1 MPHSTLASRPVSLE
15 ASGWG
20 WRHAG
25 RLRWAIDDL
34 DLVIEAGQR
43 VLLLGPSGSGKS
55 SLLHALAGVHGG
67 ADEGEERGRL
77 TIDGSP
83 TGAARGRA
91 GLVLQDPDSQ
101 VILARVGDDVA
112 FGCENLGVPRDET
125 WRRVGEALDAVGLDV
140 PLDRPTSAL
149 SGGQKQRL
157 ALAGAIAMRP
167 GLLLLDE
174 PTANLDPAGV
184 AEVRD
189 AVARVLDRTGATFV
203 VVEHRVDVWVDL
215 VDRVIVLDA
224 DGRLIAD
231 GAPSDVLER
240 SRDDLLAAGVWVPG
254 VPLPVDIAPDTAPAR
269 RTAPIL
275 LGDDL
280 TIGRPRGTPVQR
292 GIDVALPV
300 GRSTVLTG
308 PNGAGKSTL
317 ALTLGGLLVPL
328 DGRVVASESLADRLG
343 SAPVKWR
350 SRDLLTRIG
359 TVFQEPAHQFVA
371 STVRGEIGVAP
382 RALRL
387 PPDEIES
394 RADEVLARLRLDR
407 LAGANPFTL
416 SGGEQRRLSV
426 AAVLVARPR
435 VVILDEPTFGQDRVT
450 WLELVRLL
458 RELVDDGVTLL
469 SVTHDT
475 AFLRVLGEHR
485 LHLAGSADPAASR
498 HPLGD
503 AA

>member
-1 MPHSTLASRPVSLE
+1 MRRPVRVE
-15 ASGWG
+15 ARGWG

-25 RLRWAIDDL
+25 RIRWALDGI
-34 DLVIEAGQR
+34 DLVIEPGER

-55 SLLHALAGVHGG
+55 SLLHALAGVHGDD
-67 ADEGEERGRL
+67 DEGEQQGQL
-77 TIDGSP
+77 LIDGAPAGS
-83 TGAARGRA
+83 ARGTA

-112 FGCENLGVPRDET
+112 FGCENLGVPRDEI
-125 WRRVGEALDAVGLDV
+125 WGRVGEALDAVGLDL
-140 PLDRPTSAL
+140 PLMHPTSAL

-157 ALAGAIAMRP
+157 SLAGAIAMRP

-184 AEVRD
+184 AEVRS

-203 VVEHRVDVWVDL
+203 VVEHRVDVWVGL
-215 VDRVIVLDA
+215 VDRVVVLGS

-240 SRDDLLAAGVWVPG
+240 HRDALLAAGVWVPG
-254 VPLPVDIAPDTAPAR
+254 VPLPIEGGADTVGGGPIE
-269 RTAPIL
+269 PIL
-275 LGDDL
+275 AGEQLA
-280 TIGRPRGTPVQR
+280 IGRSRGAVVR
-292 GIDVALPV
+292 AGLDVSLPEA
-300 GRSTVLTG
+300 RSTVLTG

-317 ALTLGGLLVPL
+317 ALTLGGLLTPL
-328 DGRVVASESLADRLG
+328 AGRVAASDSLASNLG
-343 SAPVKWR
+343 TAPIRWR

-359 TVFQEPAHQFVA
+359 TVFQEPEHQFVA
-371 STVRGEIGVAP
+371 STVRGEVAVAP
-382 RALRL
+382 RALGL
-387 PPDEIES
+387 PAAEIAT

-435 VVILDEPTFGQDRVT
+435 VVILDEPTFGQDRTT

-458 RELVDDGVTLL
+458 RDLVDDGVTLL
-469 SVTHDT
+469 SVTHDA
-475 AFLRVLGEHR
+475 AFRDVLGDRWLE
-485 LHLAGSADPAASR
+485 LAASAETTTSHAPGGR
-498 HPLGD
+498 G
-503 AA
+503 